1 MENHYGKSKYFLWIN
16 ENSLRSVEHLIRYG
30 PGAYEW
36 VEYPEG
42 LPFPADQLAQAKV
55 GGELFLFGG
64 SDDSKAVYKFRE
76 SSNEF
81 LKVGSLQTPRLDAK
95 DRNQYWFQYH
105 IDPVIGPYA

>member
-1 MENHYGKSKYFLWIN
+1 M
-16 ENSLRSVEHLIRYG
+16 IRYG

-42 LPFPADQLAQAKV
+42 LPFAADQLAQAKV

-64 SDDSKAVYKFRE
+64 SDDTKAIYKFRE

-95 DRNQYWFQYH
+95 DCNH
-105 IDPVIGPYA
+105 